1 MKKLLTVLLVAA
13 LAVSAQAK
21 IVYLNNNVQKDASK
35 NLFNNMT
42 DAYAACTTPGDT
54 IYVEGS
60 VHGYGSLNISKK
72 ITLIGPGFLLTEN
85 SQTHVNKT
93 VAYFNDLNLN
103 SGSEGTLIKSLVISE
118 YGAWIS
124 IFTDN
129 ITIENCYFVN
139 GITLSKNKDANLFNI
154 IVRGCY
160 FHSTDANIGYG
171 WGYDGIIDNLVF
183 SNNILNGEFH
193 LPSGS
198 KGIISN
204 NLFKSDVFKP
214 KTTSAIEIINNIFLG
229 DNPDEISMQPLPN
242 SAVSHNL
249 SISNLFGSDNNN
261 LEFVTES
268 TIFIGS
274 EGNSTDG
281 QYQLAA
287 SSPARNAGKNGV
299 DIGPF
304 GGPEP
309 YRLSGLPFL
318 PNIYEISTGGFVVGD
333 RLPVHIKIKQQ

>member
-1 MKKLLTVLLVAA
+1 MKKLLTVFLVAA
-13 LAVSAQAK
+13 FAVSAQAK

-139 GITLSKNKDANLFNI
+139 GITLSKNKDANIFNI

-160 FHSTDANIGYG
+160 FHSTDVNIGYG

-214 KTTSAIEIINNIFLG
+214 KTTSAMEIINNIFFS
-229 DNPDEISMQPLPN
+229 DNPDNVEVQPLPDV
-242 SAVSHNL
+242 SVSHNIC
-249 SISNLFGSDNNN
+249 ISNILGTDNNN
-261 LEFVTES
+261 QAFVTEG
-268 TIFIGS
+268 TLFVGAD
-274 EGNSTDG
+274 GNSSDG
-281 QYQLAA
+281 QYQLATT
-287 SSPARNAGKNGV
+287 SPARNAGKNGV

-309 YRLSGLPFL
+309 YRLSGLPQL

-333 RLPVHIKIKQQ
+333 ELPVHIKIKQQ